1 MANRPAMTTQVPML
15 LTIPEACR
23 RLSISRATFYRMLD
37 RGQLRTVPVS
47 PSGRSRRIPSADLES
62 YIERLRQEAGGGM

>member
-1 MANRPAMTTQVPML
+1 MAGPPML

-23 RLSISRATFYRMLD
+23 RLSISRATFYRLID

-47 PSGRSRRIPSADLES
+47 PSGRSRRIPSSDIEA
-62 YIERLRQEAGGGM
+62 YIERLRLEAAGAA